1 MLQSCLESE
10 LPAKPRTT
18 IVVIDSDEESVPE
31 DDSYPNHVTTSSVTM
46 VAVDAPPVHTT
57 VQVITSDDNSTS
69 VVKIEPSYK
78 VGLETMQS
86 SILEMNDSPSVQSR
100 EQADTSPL
108 EGDGTSSVTY
118 ESETCHLNSLSFIDV
133 DNYKMRNDLSREPS
147 VDTTSSFAID
157 IHGGC
162 DSLEDGEI
170 QDEDRDS
177 YVVVDSYSD
186 NDSTIGEGDST
197 SLPQRFGCTFEIV
210 DSVEQQTT
218 SSAKK
223 IDPVNS
229 TVGGM
234 QKYNMWLKE
243 KKRLANIKRRL
254 RRVAARR
261 IKLRNEQANEQAK
274 NSVDTRSR
282 QAADMVKRKLRR
294 QNKNIRK
301 EASLSHSG
309 NSNHGHLQ
317 GLRTVSE
324 HEWKP
329 SNNLYLSSPKAPSG
343 NVLDRIGHGDGY
355 DLPRS
360 QHQNEHSIYPLMS
373 GVSQGTVGEQS
384 GKPISLMS
392 IEFPQESDVS
402 VSQMSIDFAQESC
415 TERAM
420 SSLPEQSGVPKS
432 LMSILFEEG
441 TDTNVS
447 CSDIDRRINWFDKNK
462 QVGNLTKVWE
472 IKPFV
477 SGGTGHGEQAT
488 FGSASNPG
496 HGDLETINYQI
507 EKNSVSPE
515 AKVNLTTLPFQI
527 EKQPVTVAGLS
538 QSQYQ
543 TNEYSVCQ
551 IDDQNF
557 TTKQFRAINTTLSPL
572 EPSAS
577 DHRQLLEANS
587 GVSQQ
592 HQARKGIRSMAPK
605 KFVPKQRR
613 RRNSWRRPVDRST
626 ASFVNSKIR
635 TAALNEAA
643 KRQTLNPKREITEF
657 NCGDQQGQ
665 ITPRVPTNS
674 LLKTGTHYTSKRQ
687 TSNLQDV
694 ASTLMRQATSIHAPS
709 LFHSGG
715 HLHAPSQFQTGDNP
729 LAKRLLS
736 PSQFRTSNYPQAAS
750 LRTGNPRVT
759 SVQSQFHTSNYPQA
773 ASLRTGNPRVTSV
786 QSQFHTSNYPQ
797 AASLRT
803 GSPRVTSVQ
812 SQFHTSGIQ
821 QQPTAIHLT
830 SQQAPCRPPFPTAL
844 SSIGHGSVKT
854 SVPLMSTFS
863 KGAGGSPSSS
873 GKNIHPQ
880 NRPAQQGKPFSIR
893 QRRNQFRQ
901 RDILRVQAH
910 RSHLENVAAT
920 NRQQSQFAQTA
931 SQLVDQF
938 HHAIQ
943 EHSFL
948 PNGQPQRRSIGG
960 NPSRQFSPIGVGH
973 PSQSGDVEPT
983 RLLADIDQ
991 GMSTFVAASRQIVQS
1006 LNSLKKLVNTNES
1019 SNS

>member
-1 MLQSCLESE
+1 MSHFLLQSCSESE
-10 LPAKPRTT
+10 LPAKPQTP

-31 DDSYPNHVTTSSVTM
+31 DDSYPSHVTTSSVTM

-69 VVKIEPSYK
+69 VVKIEPSDK

-100 EQADTSPL
+100 GQADTSPL

-118 ESETCHLNSLSFIDV
+118 ESETCHLNLLSFIDV

-261 IKLRNEQANEQAK
+261 IKLRNEQFNEQAK

-329 SNNLYLSSPKAPSG
+329 SNNLYLSSSKAPSG

-360 QHQNEHSIYPLMS
+360 LHQNEHSIYPLMS

-420 SSLPEQSGVPKS
+420 SSLPEQSGAPKS

-592 HQARKGIRSMAPK
+592 HQTRKGIRSMAPK

-613 RRNSWRRPVDRST
+613 RRNSWRRPVDCST

-665 ITPRVPTNS
+665 LTPRVPTNS
-674 LLKTGTHYTSKRQ
+674 LLETGTHYTSKRQ

-694 ASTLMRQATSIHAPS
+694 ASTLMRQATSIHTPS

-759 SVQSQFHTSNYPQA
+759 SVQSQFHTS
-773 ASLRTGNPRVTSV
+773 
-786 QSQFHTSNYPQ
+786 
-797 AASLRT
+797 
-803 GSPRVTSVQ
+803 
-812 SQFHTSGIQ
+812 GIQ

-830 SQQAPCRPPFPTAL
+830 SQQAPCRPPIPTAL

-901 RDILRVQAH
+901 RDISRVQAH

-960 NPSRQFSPIGVGH
+960 NPSRQLSPIGVGH

-1006 LNSLKKLVNTNES
+1006 LNSLKRLVNTNES